1 MPSQHNA
8 ILSISRQPT
17 TKSALY
23 FEHNAFEDIIADEKI
38 PFMVDS
44 PDQTIVSRASGLPSN
59 SNYLQFEL
67 LMSWSTLKC

>member
-8 ILSISRQPT
+8 ILSTSRQPT

-44 PDQTIVSRASGLPSN
+44 PD
-59 SNYLQFEL
+59 
-67 LMSWSTLKC
+67 